1 MTGKHCLSSKLRKDN
16 FYISHKGRHVTGT
29 LVNASAILLGS
40 TVGLSAGNR
49 ISPGIKGI
57 LMQALGLA
65 VLVIGFQMALS
76 GTGLIPAV
84 ACLLLGGITGEM
96 LHIED
101 GLEWL
106 GLHLKDRFRS
116 DSATFVQGFV
126 SATLLYLTGAMTIVG
141 CIQDGTVG
149 DASTLYLK
157 SLLDGVASVALS
169 STLGIGV
176 LFSSL
181 SVLIVQGGL
190 TILASHIA
198 FLQEPEVLESITVT
212 GGMIIVG
219 IGINLMDIK
228 KIRVG
233 NLVPAVVYAALYPIV
248 FS

>member
-1 MTGKHCLSSKLRKDN
+1 
-16 FYISHKGRHVTGT
+16 
-29 LVNASAILLGS
+29 
-40 TVGLSAGNR
+40 
-49 ISPGIKGI
+49 
-57 LMQALGLA
+57 
-65 VLVIGFQMALS
+65 
-76 GTGLIPAV
+76 

-96 LHIED
+96 LRIED

-106 GLHLKDRFRS
+106 GLQLRQRFRS
-116 DSATFVQGFV
+116 DSASFVQGFV
-126 SATLLYLTGAMTIVG
+126 SATLLYLTGAMTIIG

-169 STLGIGV
+169 STLGVGV
-176 LFSSL
+176 LFSSV
-181 SVLIVQGGL
+181 SVLIVQGTL
-190 TILASHIA
+190 TILASYIA
-198 FLQEPEVLESITVT
+198 FLQDPRVLESITVT